1 MINSISNNLISMPD
15 QQGRSTSPL
24 NEEQRQLIDNTLK
37 QYDADSLSEADAQ
50 SIVQTF
56 SEAGIQPGR
65 ELAEAMASAGF
76 DAREVGQA
84 AGVQGPP
91 PGQGMG
97 PPPGQGMGP
106 PPGQGNSAGTNLDK
120 ETLEALFTLLDQYLN
135 EDMSE
140 AERKSVLDEIR
151 GTIVPEDGLI
161 NETA

>member
-97 PPPGQGMGP
+97 PPPGQG
-106 PPGQGNSAGTNLDK
+106 NSAGTNLDK